1 MILSELKSYIECH
14 PGVTRVALAKHF
26 ALSEDG
32 VDAML
37 QVWLNK
43 GVISRTEDC
52 DIQGQILGI
61 RYHINQS
68 GSLSLKVKM

>member
-1 MILSELKSYIECH
+1 MILSELKSHIESH
-14 PGVTRVALAKHF
+14 PGVTRGALAKHF

-43 GVISRTEDC
+43 GQVSRTEDC
-52 DIQGQILGI
+52 DKQGNILGI
-61 RYHINQS
+61 RYHLNQA
-68 GSLSLKVKM
+68 GAFSLQVKM